1 MGITLTEAAANKVKE
16 LIAEEDNPN
25 LKLRAFVAGGG
36 CSGFLYGFSFDEDI
50 NEDDDFVMEFHGITL
65 LVDSMS
71 SQYLS
76 NATIDFVESVYGSS
90 FSIENPD
97 AVSTCGCG
105 SSFSV

>member
-1 MGITLTEAAANKVKE
+1 MNITLTKAAANKVKE
-16 LIAEEDNPN
+16 LIKEENNPQ
-25 LKLRAFVAGGG
+25 LKLRIGVSGGG
-36 CSGFLYGFSFDEDI
+36 CSGLNYAITFDEDI